1 MFAPGTIS
9 FHVIIPGSFVSTV
22 SGTPLGLTS
31 ASPVIVTFP
40 VANVNGFAV
49 GEAVASAVTV
59 TVPIPNV
66 SGLAVTL
73 IFA

>member
-31 ASPVIVTFP
+31 AVPVIVTFP